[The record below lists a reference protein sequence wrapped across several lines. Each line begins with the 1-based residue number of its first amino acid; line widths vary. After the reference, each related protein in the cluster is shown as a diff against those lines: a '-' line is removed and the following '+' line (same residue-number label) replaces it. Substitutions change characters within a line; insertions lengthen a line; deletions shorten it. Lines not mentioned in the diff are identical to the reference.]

1 MAFFRLPPPRPR
13 PRINPRM
20 IDAFDAPN
28 GGVGA
33 ERVASPFALD
43 SSGPKHFYWLSLL
56 SYVHVFIGLHLQA
69 FFQGRESKEWCDCYR
84 SCISD
89 CETYC
94 CHRRKTPSFLG
105 NDGSPFLDSGFHKVM
120 YCSQPTERR
129 CCDADRSLLPEPD
142 PLRRRLLVVGQRQLV
157 SLAPIDVV
165 AHRA

>member
-1 MAFFRLPPPRPR
+1 MFSIR
-13 PRINPRM
+13 
-20 IDAFDAPN
+20 
-28 GGVGA
+28 
-33 ERVASPFALD
+33 
-43 SSGPKHFYWLSLL
+43 HFL
-56 SYVHVFIGLHLQA
+56 
-69 FFQGRESKEWCDCYR
+69 QGRDSKEWCDCYR

-94 CHRRKTPSFLG
+94 CHRRNILASFLG

-129 CCDADRSLLPEPD
+129 CGDADRSLLPEPD

-165 AHRA
+165 AHGAQVESPVPLGVLLVVEITASWEILKSAVNSGISIRHGKYVNLNEIYV